1 MSLHAASRRAYYGLI
16 NGRLLQNRAHG
27 NMPEIKV
34 AYPVEVPEQDL
45 AKRKSMYELIEEPNL
60 LEFLT
65 ASEKHAALF
74 REL

>member
-1 MSLHAASRRAYYGLI
+1 MYKRQITKRACYEPI
-16 NGRLLQNRAHG
+16 NGRLSQNRAYR
-27 NMPEIKV
+27 NVPEIKV
-34 AYPVEVPEQDL
+34 AYPVEVPEKGL
-45 AKRKSMYELIEEPNL
+45 AKRKSMYELIEQPNL